1 MEMSGHQHSH
11 STDAGPM
18 VMPVTFHT
26 TMSTSLFS
34 EAWTPRTSGQYAG
47 TCIALVVF
55 TIILR
60 ALIAFKPR
68 LEATVWNGR
77 ERGPEGSRL
86 LDRGDS
92 EAQKEGQPVESDT
105 VDQPSQEKTPHQR
118 KGMGHWLREGGSSVS
133 KALYDVVIAFL
144 GYLLMLAVMSLN
156 VGYFLSVLLGV
167 FLGTLGLG
175 GIARDTAFDHCA

>member
-1 MEMSGHQHSH
+1 MSEHQHSH
-11 STDAGPM
+11 STNAGSM
-18 VMPVTFHT
+18 VMPVIFHT

-68 LEATVWNGR
+68 LEAAVWNTR
-77 ERGPEGSRL
+77 DRSPERGRL
-86 LDRGDS
+86 LVRGDD
-92 EAQKEGQPVESDT
+92 EAQKEGQRVERDSAELS
-105 VDQPSQEKTPHQR
+105 SQAKTPHQ
-118 KGMGHWLREGGSSVS
+118 KNGVGHFLREVGSSIS

-144 GYLLMLAVMSLN
+144 GYLL
-156 VGYFLSVLLGV
+156 
-167 FLGTLGLG
+167 
-175 GIARDTAFDHCA
+175 